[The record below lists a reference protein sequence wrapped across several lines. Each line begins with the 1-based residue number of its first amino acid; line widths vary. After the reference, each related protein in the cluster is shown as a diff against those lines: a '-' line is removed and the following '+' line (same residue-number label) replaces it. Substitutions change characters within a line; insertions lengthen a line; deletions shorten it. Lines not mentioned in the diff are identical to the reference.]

1 MANEN
6 KESLTIGQALDI
18 IIQNAEK
25 RITALET
32 ENKVLTD
39 RVERMAAYLNKQKGI
54 ESKEKA
60 KPQAIEENDDAA
72 FLASQT
78 KPEDKPETKPEA
90 KPETKSEAKPQP
102 TEDFIKQVL
111 LDKIEDTEETGVD
124 WTIRIKGQC
133 GSSLVLAKYEH
144 EELHNIVANKAFSLP
159 YKDNKWSVEQLENGL
174 FKVSKLGKDGKTYFG
189 LI

>member
-18 IIQNAEK
+18 IIQNVDK

-78 KPEDKPETKPEA
+78 KPEA
-90 KPETKSEAKPQP
+90 KSEAKPQP

-144 EELHNIVANKAFSLP
+144 EELYNIVANETFSLP
-159 YKDNKWSVEQLENGL
+159 YKDSKWSVEQLENGL

>member
-60 KPQAIEENDDAA
+60 KPQVIEENDDAA

-78 KPEDKPETKPEA
+78 

-144 EELHNIVANKAFSLP
+144 EELYNIVANKTFSLP
-159 YKDNKWSVEQLENGL
+159 YKDSKWSVEQLENGL

>member
-18 IIQNAEK
+18 IIQNADK

-54 ESKEKA
+54 ELKEKA
-60 KPQAIEENDDAA
+60 KPQTIEENDDTA
-72 FLASQT
+72 FLASQ
-78 KPEDKPETKPEA
+78 TKPEA
-90 KPETKSEAKPQP
+90 KPETKSQP

-111 LDKIEDTEETGVD
+111 LDKIDDTEETGVD

-144 EELHNIVANKAFSLP
+144 EELYNIVANETFSLP
-159 YKDNKWSVEQLENGL
+159 YKDSKWSVEQLENGL

>member
-1 MANEN
+1 MANE
-6 KESLTIGQALDI
+6 KENLTIGQALDI

-78 KPEDKPETKPEA
+78 KPEA
-90 KPETKSEAKPQP
+90 KPETKSEAKSQP

-144 EELHNIVANKAFSLP
+144 EELHNIVANKTFSLP
-159 YKDNKWSVEQLENGL
+159 YKDSKWSVEQLENGL

>member
-1 MANEN
+1 MANE
-6 KESLTIGQALDI
+6 KENLTIGQALDI
-18 IIQNAEK
+18 IVRNAEK
-25 RITALET
+25 RIGDLEVIAVDKENRLKALE
-32 ENKVLTD
+32 D
-39 RVERMAAYLNKQKGI
+39 RVARIAAYLNKQKGL
-54 ESKEKA
+54 EFKERVKT
-60 KPQAIEENDDAA
+60 QDDFPSGKVEDDTA

-78 KPEDKPETKPEA
+78 KSDT
-90 KPETKSEAKPQP
+90 KPQP
-102 TEDFIKQVL
+102 TQTFDKQAL

-124 WTIRIKGQC
+124 WTIRIKGQY

-144 EELHNIVANKAFSLP
+144 EELYNIVASSHFTLP

>member
-1 MANEN
+1 MANE
-6 KESLTIGQALDI
+6 KENLTIGQALDI

-54 ESKEKA
+54 ELKEKA
-60 KPQAIEENDDAA
+60 KPQAIEENDDTA
-72 FLASQT
+72 FLSSQ
-78 KPEDKPETKPEA
+78 TKPEA

-144 EELHNIVANKAFSLP
+144 EELHNIVANKTFSLP
-159 YKDNKWSVEQLENGL
+159 YKDSKWSVEQLENGL

>member
-18 IIQNAEK
+18 IIQNADK

-60 KPQAIEENDDAA
+60 KPQAIEENDDTA
-72 FLASQT
+72 FLASQ
-78 KPEDKPETKPEA
+78 TKPEA
-90 KPETKSEAKPQP
+90 KPETKSEVKPQP

-144 EELHNIVANKAFSLP
+144 EELYNIVANETFSLP
-159 YKDNKWSVEQLENGL
+159 YKDSKWSVEQLENGL

>member
-18 IIQNAEK
+18 IIQNADK

-39 RVERMAAYLNKQKGI
+39 RVERIAAYLNKQKGI

-78 KPEDKPETKPEA
+78 

-144 EELHNIVANKAFSLP
+144 EELHNIVANKTFSLP
-159 YKDNKWSVEQLENGL
+159 YKDSKWSVEQLENGL

>member
-1 MANEN
+1 MANE
-6 KESLTIGQALDI
+6 KENLTIGQALDI
-18 IIQNAEK
+18 IIQNADK

-54 ESKEKA
+54 ELKEKA
-60 KPQAIEENDDAA
+60 KPQAIEENDDTA
-72 FLASQT
+72 FLSSQ
-78 KPEDKPETKPEA
+78 TKPEA
-90 KPETKSEAKPQP
+90 KPETKSEAKSQP

-144 EELHNIVANKAFSLP
+144 EELHNIVANKTFSLP
-159 YKDNKWSVEQLENGL
+159 YKDSKWSVEQLENGL

>member
-18 IIQNAEK
+18 IIQNADK

-60 KPQAIEENDDAA
+60 KPQAIEENDDTA
-72 FLASQT
+72 FLASQ
-78 KPEDKPETKPEA
+78 TKPEA

-124 WTIRIKGQC
+124 WTIRIKGQR

-144 EELHNIVANKAFSLP
+144 EELYNIVANETFSLP
-159 YKDNKWSVEQLENGL
+159 YKDSKWSVEQLENGL

>member
-1 MANEN
+1 MANE
-6 KESLTIGQALDI
+6 KENLTIGQALDI

-60 KPQAIEENDDAA
+60 KPQAIEENDDTA
-72 FLASQT
+72 FLSSQ
-78 KPEDKPETKPEA
+78 TKPEA
-90 KPETKSEAKPQP
+90 KPETKSEAKSQP

-144 EELHNIVANKAFSLP
+144 EELHNIVANKTFSLP
-159 YKDNKWSVEQLENGL
+159 YKDSKWSVEQLENGL

>member
-18 IIQNAEK
+18 IIQNVDK

-60 KPQAIEENDDAA
+60 KPQVIEENDDTA

-78 KPEDKPETKPEA
+78 KPET

-144 EELHNIVANKAFSLP
+144 EELHNIVANKTFSLP
-159 YKDNKWSVEQLENGL
+159 YKDSKWSVEQLENGL

>member
-60 KPQAIEENDDAA
+60 KPQVIEENDDAA

-78 KPEDKPETKPEA
+78 

-144 EELHNIVANKAFSLP
+144 EELYNIVANETFSLP
-159 YKDNKWSVEQLENGL
+159 YKDSKWSVEQLENGL

>member
-60 KPQAIEENDDAA
+60 KPQAIEENDDTA
-72 FLASQT
+72 FLSSQT
-78 KPEDKPETKPEA
+78 KPETKAEA
-90 KPETKSEAKPQP
+90 KSEAKPQP
-102 TEDFIKQVL
+102 TKDFIKQVL

-144 EELHNIVANKAFSLP
+144 EELHNIVANKTFSLP
-159 YKDNKWSVEQLENGL
+159 YKDSKWSVEQLENGL

>member
-18 IIQNAEK
+18 IIQNVDK

-60 KPQAIEENDDAA
+60 KPQVIEENDDTA

-78 KPEDKPETKPEA
+78 

-144 EELHNIVANKAFSLP
+144 EELHNIVANKTFSLP

>member
-18 IIQNAEK
+18 IIQNADK

-60 KPQAIEENDDAA
+60 KPQVIEENDDAA

-78 KPEDKPETKPEA
+78 

-144 EELHNIVANKAFSLP
+144 EELHNIVANKTFSLP
-159 YKDNKWSVEQLENGL
+159 YKDSKWSVEQLENGL

>member
-18 IIQNAEK
+18 IIQNVDK

-60 KPQAIEENDDAA
+60 KPQVIEENDDTA

-78 KPEDKPETKPEA
+78 

-144 EELHNIVANKAFSLP
+144 EELHNIVANKTFSLP
-159 YKDNKWSVEQLENGL
+159 YKDSKWSVEQLENGL

>member
-18 IIQNAEK
+18 IIQNADK

-32 ENKVLTD
+32 ENKVLKD
-39 RVERMAAYLNKQKGI
+39 RVERIAAYLNKQKGI

-78 KPEDKPETKPEA
+78 

-144 EELHNIVANKAFSLP
+144 EELHNIVANKTFSLP
-159 YKDNKWSVEQLENGL
+159 YKDSKWSVEQLENGL